1 MIMRKFLANL
11 ARDTRG
17 TMVIETAIVA
27 PVLIVLVVGVF
38 DMGMAISRQQE
49 LQSAASEAESIA
61 LAAAS
66 GAETNIDTIK
76 GIIATSMSLQSNQV
90 SVSRF
95 YRCNA
100 NESTVSKPTSCEESA
115 IVSSYIRIDLR
126 DSYDPIYSQ
135 FGIGSKIDYA
145 VRRTVQLS

>member
-76 GIIATSMSLQSNQV
+76 GIIASSMSLQSNQV

>member
-1 MIMRKFLANL
+1 MRKFLANL

-38 DMGMAISRQQE
+38 DMGIAISRQQE

>member
-1 MIMRKFLANL
+1 MIMRKFLAKL

-76 GIIATSMSLQSNQV
+76 GIIASSMSLQSNQV

>member
-1 MIMRKFLANL
+1 MRKFLANL

>member
-38 DMGMAISRQQE
+38 DMGIAISRQQE